1 MSSFQSWGVMGD
13 WDDPYLTLSND
24 YEIRQLRVLT
34 DMIKNGHIYRQLKP
48 VYWSPSSKSALAE
61 SELEY
66 KEDHVSKSIHVR
78 FSLKELAPALEK
90 RWKAHLDNKD
100 LYALIWTT
108 TPWTIPSNK
117 AISVHPELKYSLVKV
132 VDAGKE
138 GTYVV
143 ASDRI
148 EAFKEEMNAADVS
161 VLDQVL
167 GSELLGSKYQ
177 HPLNNGMM
185 PIIGGSHVTAESGTG
200 LVHTAPG
207 HGMEDY
213 EACLGLG
220 IAPFSP
226 GMIFFLLNVRSKE
239 EGKQYLIQCF
249 SR

>member
-1 MSSFQSWGVMGD
+1 MSSFKSWGVMGD
-13 WDDPYLTLSND
+13 WEDPYLTLSND

-34 DMIKNGHIYRQLKP
+34 NMIKNGYIYRQLKP

-78 FSLKELAPALEK
+78 FSLRDLAPALTQK
-90 RWKAHLDNKD
+90 WKKHLDNSD
-100 LYALIWTT
+100 IYALIWTT

-117 AISVHPELKYSLVKV
+117 AISVHPELKYSLVKLV
-132 VDAGKE
+132 GKE

-148 EAFKEEMNAADVS
+148 EAFKEEMIASDVE

-167 GSELLGSKYQ
+167 GSELLGSTYQ
-177 HPLNNGMM
+177 HPLNNGLM
-185 PIIGGSHVTAESGTG
+185 PIIGGNHVTAESGTG

-213 EACLGLG
+213 EVCLGHG

-226 GMIFFLLNVRSKE
+226 GILKFIVQLRYSVSDSTL
-239 EGKQYLIQCF
+239 
-249 SR
+249 